1 MITTELFEKA
11 GGREQAAKLCGV
23 TEWATYKWDEDG
35 IPSKHW
41 RTFSERTGLTL
52 EDVAT
57 VKPAKPQAKSDLPDS
72 ETQQ

>member
-1 MITTELFEKA
+1 MITTELFEKV

-41 RTFSERTGLTL
+41 RTLAEKATL
-52 EDVAT
+52 SLEAIADI
-57 VKPAKPQAKSDLPDS
+57 KPAKPRADQAGAA
-72 ETQQ
+72 